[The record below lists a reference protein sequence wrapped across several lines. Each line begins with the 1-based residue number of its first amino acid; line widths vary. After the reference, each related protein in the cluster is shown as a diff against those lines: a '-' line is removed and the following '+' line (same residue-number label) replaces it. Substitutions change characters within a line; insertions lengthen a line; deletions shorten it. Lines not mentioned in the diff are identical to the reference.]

1 MLLNDHIMPIS
12 DDDADD
18 DENYTKLR
26 REKTRLQSRKRQKN
40 EKLRWRTTREI
51 KAD

>member
-1 MLLNDHIMPIS
+1 MPIS
-12 DDDADD
+12 DDDTDAAADDD

-26 REKTRLQSRKRQKN
+26 REKTRLQSRKRQQN
-40 EKLRWRTTREI
+40 ERLRWRTTREI